1 MSMPRYGWGDPK
13 SEARVATR
21 GDYSAAAIALTAG
34 GIGLILGALAVS
46 MMSGSSAI
54 PHKPPAE
61 TTGTATVPAPGNNE
75 IVTVPDCDQQTW
87 PYIAQQCLT

>member
-46 MMSGSSAI
+46 MMSGPSAI
-54 PHKPPAE
+54 PHKPAR
-61 TTGTATVPAPGNNE
+61 
-75 IVTVPDCDQQTW
+75 
-87 PYIAQQCLT
+87 